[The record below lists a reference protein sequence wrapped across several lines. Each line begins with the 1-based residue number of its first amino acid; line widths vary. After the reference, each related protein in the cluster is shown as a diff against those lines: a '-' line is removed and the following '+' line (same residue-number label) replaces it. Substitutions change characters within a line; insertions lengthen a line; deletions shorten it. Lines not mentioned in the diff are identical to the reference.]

1 MQNLFQFFAR
11 FGTTILFVFLEMV
24 SFFLIIRYNT
34 GQKDIFINSSG
45 FYSGILL
52 ENYNKLGRYYRLS
65 SVADSIAKDNARLR
79 AELRFATIDAS
90 FQRDSLVDTVYQQR
104 YSYISA
110 LVVANSI
117 NQIDNYVT
125 INKGSALGVLPGMG
139 VINETGIVGV
149 VRQTSRDYA
158 SVASILSSQTKISA
172 SIRRNGYFGS
182 LVWDNV
188 STEYMHLKDIPKHA
202 DIIKGDSVIT
212 SGFSS
217 IFPKGIFIGTVE
229 KVGYESGSSFYDL
242 KVKLVTNFNRLGYV
256 YVILDKSRPQLDS
269 LTKAIVN

>member
-90 FQRDSLVDTVYQQR
+90 FKETPWWIQ
-104 YSYISA
+104 YIS
-110 LVVANSI
+110 
-117 NQIDNYVT
+117 
-125 INKGSALGVLPGMG
+125 
-139 VINETGIVGV
+139 
-149 VRQTSRDYA
+149 RD
-158 SVASILSSQTKISA
+158 ILTFQHWSWPIP
-172 SIRRNGYFGS
+172 SIR
-182 LVWDNV
+182 
-188 STEYMHLKDIPKHA
+188 
-202 DIIKGDSVIT
+202 
-212 SGFSS
+212 
-217 IFPKGIFIGTVE
+217 
-229 KVGYESGSSFYDL
+229 
-242 KVKLVTNFNRLGYV
+242 
-256 YVILDKSRPQLDS
+256 
-269 LTKAIVN
+269 

>member
-90 FQRDSLVDTVYQQR
+90 FKRDSLVDTV
-104 YSYISA
+104 A